1 MEADSSGIDVLL
13 REQLNGIYNLPSYYN
28 IKYFVDKNCII
39 KIGMNQ
45 LNEDIK
51 NIDILETFNTNS
63 ASKSENREIK
73 KKDDTAGNHK
83 NNNDEENKDISDYN

>member
-51 NIDILETFNTNS
+51 NIDILETFCYP
-63 ASKSENREIK
+63 KI
-73 KKDDTAGNHK
+73 
-83 NNNDEENKDISDYN
+83 